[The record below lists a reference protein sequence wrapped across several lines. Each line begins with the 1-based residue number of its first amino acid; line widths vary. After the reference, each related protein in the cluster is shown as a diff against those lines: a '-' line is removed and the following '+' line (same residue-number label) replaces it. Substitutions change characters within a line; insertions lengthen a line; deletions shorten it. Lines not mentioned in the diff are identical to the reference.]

1 MVLIDKDWKELSNGG
16 HIVFW
21 SNLIILDLCFA
32 ILDAKPDP
40 SGREPKAGREPRAV
54 HKVASFLTDSIVKF
68 GSNEAE
74 YTPNR

>member
-1 MVLIDKDWKELSNGG
+1 MFINCCVKMVLIDRDWKELSNGG

-21 SNLIILDLCFA
+21 SNLEPCFA
-32 ILDAKPDP
+32 IILDAK
-40 SGREPKAGREPRAV
+40 PKAGREPRAV
-54 HKVASFLTDSIVKF
+54 HKVAPFLTDSIVKF